1 MNEIMHGTL
10 TENNIY
16 NPTPAE
22 LKLLEVLLMPDNA
35 KLNVT
40 EKCDLAGISRTTY
53 YELMKKP
60 EFMRLC
66 KDTALDLVKSEIMS
80 LMQIGIKEAKDGSF
94 QHWKI
99 LLEMIGLHT
108 DRQDVQVNMTFEQL
122 LKNALGSGE

>member
-1 MNEIMHGTL
+1 MHGVL
-10 TENNIY
+10 TDVGKY
-16 NPTPAE
+16 YPTPAE
-22 LKLLEVLLMPDNA
+22 IKLLEVLLLPDNA

-40 EKCDLAGISRTTY
+40 EKCNLAGISRTLY

-99 LLEMIGLHT
+99 LLEMIGMHT
-108 DRQDVQVNMTFEQL
+108 DKQDLQVNMTFEQL
-122 LKNALGSGE
+122 LKKALNSGDDPQD